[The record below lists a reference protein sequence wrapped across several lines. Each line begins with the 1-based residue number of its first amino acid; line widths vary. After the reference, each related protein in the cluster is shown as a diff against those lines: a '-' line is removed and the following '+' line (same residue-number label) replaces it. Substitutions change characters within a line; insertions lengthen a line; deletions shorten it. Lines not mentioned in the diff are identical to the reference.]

1 MSSIPLADGSTF
13 GSRRYAKKVWE
24 EYGLRPYHEKPGS
37 TPKAKS
43 AKGGKGKGGG
53 KGGKKGGKGG
63 KSTNKK
69 RAYSAQWAEDS
80 SAEEYPNEDYDSA
93 EEREEEGEDQWW
105 SEGQGR
111 ESPKAKKAKETTPL
125 DDLFY

>member
-1 MSSIPLADGSTF
+1 MI
-13 GSRRYAKKVWE
+13 
-24 EYGLRPYHEKPGS
+24 PGS
-37 TPKAKS
+37 WLPC
-43 AKGGKGKGGG
+43 KGKGGG
-53 KGGKKGGKGG
+53 KGKKGGKGG

-80 SAEEYPNEDYDSA
+80 SAEESPNEGYDSA
-93 EEREEEGEDQWW
+93 KEEERESEDQWW

-111 ESPKAKKAKETTPL
+111 ESPKAKKAKETTAL

>member
-13 GSRRYAKKVWE
+13 GSRKYAKKVWE

-53 KGGKKGGKGG
+53 KGKKGGKGG

-80 SAEEYPNEDYDSA
+80 SAEEYPNEGYDSA
-93 EEREEEGEDQWW
+93 EEREEESEDQWW
-105 SEGQGR
+105 SEGQER
-111 ESPKAKKAKETTPL
+111 ESPRAKKAKETTPL